1 MHVKAREDQLDLGS
15 QSRYPIKS
23 SRPKVFRHRLCTYY
37 LVQITSVTLL
47 PAGAP
52 FTTHCDFGRVS
63 RVEYIYIYIYIC
75 IYTYIDTYIHIY
87 IYIYVYVYIY
97 VCIYIYIYIYI
108 CIYVDIYIY
117 TYIYIHIY
125 IYVYVNNRQGV
136 HRNRKL
142 LKGYVLLHYSI
153 LRGMTRCYVT

>member
-63 RVEYIYIYIYIC
+63 RVEYIYI
-75 IYTYIDTYIHIY
+75 
-87 IYIYVYVYIY
+87 
-97 VCIYIYIYIYI
+97 